1 MINAYS
7 AYGTYKAPL
16 IGMHYTIHS
25 SLETMDE
32 NRYVQRITGNIVHL
46 DEDGNQLEVIGQL
59 LASKVLLT
67 EARKA
72 EWQGGSIFWADDA
85 TGEIGSWIFDCENEI
100 WTSPITDY
108 YNNNL
113 SGDAVLIL
121 SHIEIIPAYRGIGT
135 GKLAIKDLY
144 NNFIQGA
151 ALFVLK
157 CAPVEGEQ
165 NVAVSPNKPPA
176 IMKYHGREQGYSKA
190 FIKLHAYFKSIGFE
204 TIPLFDDEIM
214 VMNPQVLKGSFN
226 AIRLD

>member
-1 MINAYS
+1 MINTHN
-7 AYGTYKAPL
+7 TYNPPL
-16 IGMHYTIHS
+16 IEIHYTIHS

-32 NRYVQRITGNIVHL
+32 NRYSQKIIGNIVHV
-46 DEDGNQLEVIGQL
+46 DADGNEMEVIGQIAARKLL
-59 LASKVLLT
+59 LA
-67 EARKA
+67 EARKV

-85 TGEIGSWIFDCENEI
+85 SGEIGSWIFDVEQEI
-100 WTSPITDY
+100 WTSPLTDY
-108 YNNNL
+108 YSHNL

-121 SHIEIIPAYRGIGT
+121 SHIEIIPAYRGKEI
-135 GKLAIKDLY
+135 GKLVIKDLY

-157 CAPVEGEQ
+157 CAPVENE
-165 NVAVSPNKPPA
+165 NTARTASKPPTL
-176 IMKYHGREQGYSKA
+176 MKYHGREQGYSKA